1 MPQIGTF
8 TRTTSGFTGRIRT
21 LSFDTDFTIVAAEP
35 SDTENAPDYRIHLG
49 AEDGPEVGAGWKRNG
64 ERAGDYVAVLLD
76 DPVFLAPIR
85 AHLFRSGD
93 DDQAW
98 GLHWNRLPKRGERG

>member
-8 TRTTSGFTGRIRT
+8 ARTVSGFVGRIRT
-21 LSFDTDFTIVAAEP
+21 LSFDTDFMIVAAES
-35 SDTENAPDYRIHLG
+35 SDAENAPDYRIHLG
-49 AEDGPEVGAGWKRNG
+49 DEDGPEVGAGWKRTG
-64 ERAGDYVAVLLD
+64 ERAGDYVAVTLN

-85 AHLFRSGD
+85 AHLFRAGE

-98 GLHWNRLPKRGERG
+98 RLHWSRLPKRGERG